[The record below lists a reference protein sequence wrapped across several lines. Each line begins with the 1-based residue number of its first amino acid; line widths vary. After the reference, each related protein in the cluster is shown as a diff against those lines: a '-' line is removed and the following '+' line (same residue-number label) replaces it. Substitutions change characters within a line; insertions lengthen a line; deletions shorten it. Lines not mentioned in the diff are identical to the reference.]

1 MGKKIMTKPKF
12 LRIFGKRLIIGLVI
26 STILC
31 TAALVTASVVYKN
44 IVQKNAEMKFSQI
57 QSHARIIVDSAK
69 VEAGSS
75 ADTDKLIAKL
85 DMELQQFK
93 YPDTNSGYGINT
105 AIRLVDTSG
114 NTVCDTYDKR
124 YLVVTDLTKNEG
136 DFNYKT
142 YYLCDP
148 QIAQKVDEKLSEYDR
163 RSREMMDGDSDVLC
177 YPRCTKACLKGRYF
191 YPFLSLESIPA
202 KSDVPRNYMKYTR
215 HDFTDLM
222 PEDASEYYFVD
233 NEENVSA
240 LNIIMS
246 DLDKDRDEKH
256 DKLEKLL
263 DEQIKSSDGDTVHGL
278 YMQSDHIQWK
288 DLRGHPQ
295 EYILY
300 YAVSDSFFNE
310 FTFLTVLCAA
320 GLVLAAILTA
330 LIISVVTY
338 SRRKTQYEIF
348 TYRRDTTN
356 AMAHDLKVPLTA
368 ISGYSEMLREDIN
381 PEKQKHYLEMI
392 SGSVSQM
399 NRIVTDILE
408 LSKTESD
415 VNKLDIRPLN
425 VNEICTGIVT
435 GLETAFS
442 KKDMTC
448 TVTGEEKQI
457 KADEKLF
464 TQAVTNLIYNA
475 LVYSKQGSD
484 VIVAVSDKELRIE
497 NTPQAM
503 PEKSPEEL
511 LKPFVKDKSYR
522 GENSGSGVGLAIAKH
537 DLERMGSG
545 LKIETTEDR
554 FIASIIF
561 RA

>member
-26 STILC
+26 SAILC

-163 RSREMMDGDSDVLC
+163 RSREIMDGDSDVLC

-191 YPFLSLESIPA
+191 YPFLSLESFPA
-202 KSDVPRNYMKYTR
+202 KSDVPKNYMKYTR
-215 HDFTDLM
+215 HDFTDFM
-222 PEDASEYYFVD
+222 PEDPGEYYFVD

-240 LNIIMS
+240 LNIIMA
-246 DLDKDRDEKH
+246 DLDKDHDEKQ

-288 DLRGHPQ
+288 DLRGHTQ

-300 YAVSDSFFNE
+300 YAVSDSFFND
-310 FTFLTVLCAA
+310 FTVLTVLCAA
-320 GLVLAAILTA
+320 AVVLAAVVTA
-330 LIISVVTY
+330 LIFSVLTY
-338 SRRKTQYEIF
+338 SHRKTQYEIF
-348 TYRRDTTN
+348 TYRRETTN

-392 SGSVSQM
+392 SGSVAQM

-425 VNEICTGIVT
+425 VNEICTGIVS
-435 GLETAFS
+435 GLETAFA
-442 KKDMTC
+442 KKGMSC

-497 NTPQAM
+497 NTPQTM

>member
-26 STILC
+26 SAILC

-44 IVQKNAEMKFSQI
+44 IVKKNAEMKFSQI

-114 NTVCDTYDKR
+114 NAVCDTYDKR

-191 YPFLSLESIPA
+191 YPFLSLESIPS
-202 KSDVPRNYMKYTR
+202 KSDAPRNYMKYTR
-215 HDFTDLM
+215 HDYTDLM
-222 PEDASEYYFVD
+222 PEDASEYYFVY

-263 DEQIKSSDGDTVHGL
+263 DEQIKSSDGDNVNGL

-338 SRRKTQYEIF
+338 SHRKTQYEIF

-392 SGSVSQM
+392 SGSVAQM

-484 VIVAVSDKELRIE
+484 VSVAVSVKELRIE

-554 FIASIIF
+554 FIAIIIF

>member
-1 MGKKIMTKPKF
+1 MTKPKF

-26 STILC
+26 SAILC

-75 ADTDKLIAKL
+75 VDTDKLIAKL

-114 NTVCDTYDKR
+114 NAVCDTYDKR

-191 YPFLSLESIPA
+191 YPFLSLESIPS

-215 HDFTDLM
+215 HDYTDFM
-222 PEDASEYYFVD
+222 PEDASEYYFVY

-263 DEQIKSSDGDTVHGL
+263 DEQIKSSDGDTVNGL

-338 SRRKTQYEIF
+338 SHRKTQYEIF

-392 SGSVSQM
+392 SGSVAQM

-484 VIVAVSDKELRIE
+484 VSVAVSDKGLRIE

>member
-26 STILC
+26 SAILC

-75 ADTDKLIAKL
+75 VDTDKLIAKL

-114 NTVCDTYDKR
+114 NAVCDTYDKR

-191 YPFLSLESIPA
+191 YPFLSLESIPS

-215 HDFTDLM
+215 HDYTDFM
-222 PEDASEYYFVD
+222 PEDASEYYFVY

-263 DEQIKSSDGDTVHGL
+263 DEQIKSSDGDTVNGL

-338 SRRKTQYEIF
+338 SHRKTQYEIF

-392 SGSVSQM
+392 SGSVAQM

-484 VIVAVSDKELRIE
+484 VSVAVSDKGLRIE

>member
-26 STILC
+26 SAILC

-75 ADTDKLIAKL
+75 VDTDKLIAKL

-114 NTVCDTYDKR
+114 NAVCDTYDKR

-191 YPFLSLESIPA
+191 YPFLSLESIPS

-215 HDFTDLM
+215 HDYTDFM
-222 PEDASEYYFVD
+222 PEDASEYYFVY

-263 DEQIKSSDGDTVHGL
+263 DEQIKSSDGDTVNGL

-338 SRRKTQYEIF
+338 SHRKTQYEIF

-392 SGSVSQM
+392 SGSVAQM

-484 VIVAVSDKELRIE
+484 VSVAVSDKGLRIE

-545 LKIETTEDR
+545 LKIETTENR